1 VILRRS
7 HKTTRDVVSGRVFE
21 SANAFGGRAPPGPAG
36 GASALPPDPLAAIRG
51 GVLLLRGR
59 KRREMEGMG
68 KRRKGK
74 GRKGVKE
81 GKGRELPPL
90 YITSGYG
97 RDVCLYLSTI
107 LPTRCN
113 NLVEVIAKLKTHN

>member
-1 VILRRS
+1 MLSV
-7 HKTTRDVVSGRVFE
+7 D
-21 SANAFGGRAPPGPAG
+21 AFSRAQMRLAAG
-36 GASALPPDPLAAIRG
+36 LHQDPLPPDPLAAIRG

-59 KRREMEGMG
+59 KRREMEGKG

-107 LPTRCN
+107 LPTCCN